1 MKKIF
6 IDVDDVICDN
16 GFMYL
21 VNSYLGT
28 NHTLDEVKSY
38 YVEEDLMTPE
48 QIPGFYDYI
57 ADKNTYDHSFIFE
70 GAYEGLKALNE
81 KYEVYI
87 CSSCAIDIP
96 GLKEASGMYFKNK
109 YDFLIKNF
117 PFLDINK
124 FIFTGSKNV
133 FRCDVQIDDRLSH
146 LKGDVETKLLFEAYH
161 NKEYDDEFLESRG
174 IKRVKSWK
182 DITDILL

>member
-21 VNSYLGT
+21 VNSFLGT
-28 NHTLDEVKSY
+28 NYTLADVKSY

-48 QIPGFYDYI
+48 QIPAFYDYI
-57 ADKNTYDHSFIFE
+57 ADKNTYDHSYIFE

-96 GLKEASGMYFKNK
+96 GLKEVSGMYFKNK

-117 PFLDINK
+117 PFLPLPSSFVTEEPETALFIR
-124 FIFTGSKNV
+124 IFTTP
-133 FRCDVQIDDRLSH
+133 DVGH
-146 LKGDVETKLLFEAYH
+146 LC
-161 NKEYDDEFLESRG
+161 S
-174 IKRVKSWK
+174 
-182 DITDILL
+182 